1 MNQRVQ
7 EFINQQKIQDEYN
20 KNMEKAKVLTDLGLY
35 DKEYSE
41 NPAWSEKYPEYEYD
55 QVTQQGKYFRK
66 IPISVTDEEY
76 AEILKYASQNNISSI
91 NENDNKNKIASMFTG
106 IAYAIFIVGAIFGF
120 VMGYTKD
127 ILDDTYSFSF
137 AIAIA
142 WWCVSFIGG
151 MFMLGFAEII
161 KLLNAIKNK

>member
-1 MNQRVQ
+1 MNKIVQ
-7 EFINQQKIQDEYN
+7 EFIDKKKAEIENN
-20 KNMEKAKVLTDLGLY
+20 KNKEKRKLLMDLGICE
-35 DKEYSE
+35 KEYSQSS
-41 NPAWSEKYPEYEYD
+41 AWSEEYPDYEYD
-55 QVTQQGKYFRK
+55 QETKECRYFKK
-66 IPISVTDEEY
+66 IPINVTDEEY
-76 AEILKYASQNNISSI
+76 EEILKYCKQSDNTTPVNK
-91 NENDNKNKIASMFTG
+91 ENKVAKVLTG
-106 IAYAIFIVGAIFGF
+106 IAYAIFIIGAILGF

-142 WWCVSFIGG
+142 WWGVSFIGG

>member
-1 MNQRVQ
+1 MNKIVQ
-7 EFINQQKIQDEYN
+7 EFIDKKKAEIENN
-20 KNMEKAKVLTDLGLY
+20 KNKEKRKLLMDLGICE
-35 DKEYSE
+35 KEYSQSS
-41 NPAWSEKYPEYEYD
+41 AWSEEYPNYEYD
-55 QVTQQGKYFRK
+55 QETKECRYFKK
-66 IPISVTDEEY
+66 IPINVTDEEY
-76 AEILKYASQNNISSI
+76 EEILKYCKQSDNTTPVNK
-91 NENDNKNKIASMFTG
+91 ENKVAKVLTG
-106 IAYAIFIVGAIFGF
+106 IAYAIFIIGAILGF

-142 WWCVSFIGG
+142 WWGVSFIGG

>member
-7 EFINQQKIQDEYN
+7 EFINQQKIQLENN
-20 KNMEKAKVLTDLGLY
+20 KNMEKAKVLNDLGLY

-41 NPAWSEKYPEYEYD
+41 NPAWSEEYPDYEYD

-76 AEILKYASQNNISSI
+76 AEILKYINI
-91 NENDNKNKIASMFTG
+91 DNTQIESDDVKTNSNTIATIFSV
-106 IAYAIFIVGAIFGF
+106 IAVFIFILGLFLGIVLGDAIGYKFSIGVALICWGSGF
-120 VMGYTKD
+120 V
-127 ILDDTYSFSF
+127 
-137 AIAIA
+137 
-142 WWCVSFIGG
+142 GG
-151 MFMLGFAEII
+151 MLMLGFAEII